1 MKAILT
7 CFTILFTIMGKTIT
21 FGKLTRAL
29 MALLVMLCSAVG
41 AWAQNWVYLTDLNE
55 SYTAQNGDILM
66 GALTD
71 DDVKLSI
78 ADGATVTLNF
88 VEITLYNKDW
98 TKWAGITCEG
108 DATIILK
115 GTNNVRGCEVNYP
128 GIFVPVGKTLTIKG
142 DGELYATYGGP
153 YGMKPNEAK
162 SAAIGGGYQMDCGN
176 IVIEGGQ
183 IYATGGTGV
192 PAIGNGKDAS
202 CGTITL
208 GYTSDDDCISA
219 TYAIDKVQF
228 AEGKTFLLDGTTTVA
243 TLDNINGQK
252 IVPVP
257 LDPWGTN
264 VGGWCGNP
272 AVNDGKNVYY
282 EFVTSSSGKKAL
294 VVSRYSKADG
304 DDSSVFTGWAGK
316 TDFAQVEIQEGVSS
330 LCSEAFKGCTGIKR
344 ITIAGSVKSF
354 GTDAFSGCTA
364 VTDVYCF
371 TDAASLTWSGNGTS
385 DFNTSTPKSTTM
397 HVKEAQLA
405 AYQQKFPN
413 ANVTFVGDLDHNY
426 YSDDNQSGYCGV
438 VNKNLYYVI
447 ESDGGQK
454 ALTIASNPAVS
465 LKSDFM
471 MEDYDAL
478 SYVAPVGVVQN
489 FAPWNRPLK
498 TIYQI
503 EHKMVDTDGDGTPD
517 AMTSISTIIGFESQ
531 CEIVTV
537 TIQDG
542 VTGIGNSAFEGF
554 PQIENVYCYADPDY
568 LTWLDGGV
576 TAFNARAPKST
587 LFHVYSQYLATYQQ
601 KFPNANVTFVG
612 DLPGGV
618 AVIDVAQQ
626 NEYIANDGDVLTGT
640 TTTPVHIQIADG
652 ATVTLKNLT
661 IDGNPDG
668 SDDTRQWAS
677 ITCLGD
683 ATIILEGENY
693 VTSSHQSCPAI
704 QAGGSGT
711 TLTIKG
717 SGSLVAQGGGS
728 SGAGI
733 GSGYEITCGDIA
745 IEGGDIKA
753 FGGQCAA
760 GIGSGGSASCGDI
773 IISGGTIEAKSNS
786 LCGVGIGAGDVAS
799 CGDITIT
806 DGITKVVSYRGPM
819 GDEYIGA
826 GDEGSHGTITI
837 SPNLNSVI
845 GDETLTLTPGSNA
858 IDSVTADEAAD
869 VWCTLSGVKLDGKP
883 TAPGIYICGGRRVVI
898 K

>member
-1 MKAILT
+1 
-7 CFTILFTIMGKTIT
+7 MGKTIT
-21 FGKLTRAL
+21 FGNLTRAL
-29 MALLVMLCSAVG
+29 MTLLVMLCSTVG
-41 AWAQNWVYLTDLNE
+41 AWAQNWVYLTDLNQ
-55 SYTAQNGDILM
+55 SYTALDGDILV
-66 GALTD
+66 GELSN

-88 VEITLYNKDW
+88 VDISLYTANW

-115 GTNNVRGCEVNYP
+115 GTSHVYGGDVNYP
-128 GIFVPVGKTLTIKG
+128 GIFVPAGKTLTIKG
-142 DGELYATYGGP
+142 DGVLYAYCCP
-153 YGMKPNEAK
+153 LGMKPKDAK
-162 SAAIGGGYQMDCGN
+162 SAAIGGGYQMNCGN

-257 LDPWGTN
+257 QDPWGTN
-264 VGGWCGNP
+264 VGDWCGNP
-272 AVNDGKNVYY
+272 AVNGGKNVYY

-294 VVSRYSKADG
+294 VVSRYRKADG
-304 DDSSVFTGWAGK
+304 DDTSVFTGWAGK
-316 TDFAQVEIQEGVSS
+316 TDFAQVEIQDGVSS
-330 LCSEAFKGCTGIKR
+330 LCSEAFKGCKDIKC
-344 ITIAGSVKSF
+344 ISIAGSVKNF

-371 TDAASLTWSGNGTS
+371 ADASSLTWRGNGTS
-385 DFNTSTPKSTTM
+385 DFNTSAPKSTTM
-397 HVKEAQLA
+397 HVKGDQLA

-413 ANVTFVGDLDHNY
+413 ANVTFVGDLDHDY
-426 YSDDNQSGYCGV
+426 YSNDHHSGYCGA
-438 VNKNLYYVI
+438 VNRNLYYVI

-454 ALTIASNPAVS
+454 ALTIASNPTVS
-465 LKSDFM
+465 LKSNFM
-471 MEDYDAL
+471 MEDFDPL
-478 SYVAPVGVVQN
+478 SYVVPVGGVQN
-489 FAPWNRPLK
+489 FAPWNPVK
-498 TIYQI
+498 PIYHH
-503 EHKMVDTDGDGTPD
+503 EHIVSDTDGDGIPD
-517 AMTSISTIIGFESQ
+517 TMTSISTITGYESK
-531 CEIVTV
+531 CEIATV
-537 TIQDG
+537 TIKDG

-568 LTWLDGGV
+568 LTWMDGGV
-576 TAFNARAPKST
+576 TAFNARTPKST
-587 LFHVYSQYLATYQQ
+587 LFHVYSQYLAIYQQ

-618 AVIDVAQQ
+618 AVIDVAQK

-640 TTTPVHIQIADG
+640 TANPVRIQIADG

-661 IDGNPDG
+661 IDGDPDG
-668 SDDTRQWAS
+668 FDDTRQWAS

-683 ATIILEGENY
+683 ATIILEGENH
-693 VTSSHQSCPAI
+693 VTSSHQPCPAI

-733 GSGYEITCGDIA
+733 GSGYEITCGNIV
-745 IEGGDIKA
+745 IEGGNIKA
-753 FGGQCAA
+753 FGGQCGA

-773 IISGGTIEAKSNS
+773 IISGGTIEAKSDS
-786 LCGVGIGAGDVAS
+786 PCGVGIGAGDDAS

-806 DGITKVVSYRGPM
+806 DGITKVVSYRGAM
-819 GDEYIGA
+819 ADEYIGA
-826 GDEGSHGTITI
+826 GYDGSCGTITI

-869 VWCTLSGVKLDGKP
+869 VWYTLSGVKLDGKP
-883 TAPGIYICGGRRVVI
+883 TASGIYICGGRRVVI